1 MSVNNSINKIKKVSL
16 KLINLVEHDISMEGI
31 KNWAVQE
38 LSKLMQGSAILEL
51 EDIKQLVAQLM
62 NENSSAINETFSSLM
77 DFSRKDV
84 KAFI

>member
-1 MSVNNSINKIKKVSL
+1 
-16 KLINLVEHDISMEGI
+16 MEGI

-51 EDIKQLVAQLM
+51 EDIKQLVAQLI

>member
-1 MSVNNSINKIKKVSL
+1 
-16 KLINLVEHDISMEGI
+16 MEGI

-62 NENSSAINETFSSLM
+62 SENSSAINETFSSLM

>member
-1 MSVNNSINKIKKVSL
+1 
-16 KLINLVEHDISMEGI
+16 MEGI

>member
-1 MSVNNSINKIKKVSL
+1 
-16 KLINLVEHDISMEGI
+16 MEVI

-38 LSKLMQGSAILEL
+38 LSKLMQGSDILEL

>member
-1 MSVNNSINKIKKVSL
+1 
-16 KLINLVEHDISMEGI
+16 MEVI